1 MAKGD
6 RKFIYFSRSLDQN
19 GGCAY
24 IWKKNLRNLLLQNH
38 KEHLGSK
45 FFKIYINDDPGLTLM
60 YFMAGS
66 NLVPEASICEKVKKC
81 IFGCF
86 YAI

>member
-1 MAKGD
+1 MTKMVAVP
-6 RKFIYFSRSLDQN
+6 IY
-19 GGCAY
+19 G
-24 IWKKNLRNLLLQNH
+24 KKLRNLLLQNH

-45 FFKIYINDDPGLTLM
+45 FFKIYINDDTGLTLT

-66 NLVPEASICEKVKKC
+66 NLVPKASVCKKVKKC